1 MRKSTFIL
9 LIFYSLTV
17 TATEQVCELLKYK
30 TDVICL
36 ENYPLENFLRK
47 NPEIYKNKIMG
58 YAKEI
63 CVSSACWRMYK
74 GYWEINN
81 DSLFLTKLINSC
93 GDKVFDLKNIFGAGK
108 VKNGKVFADWVSDTI
123 NVGYGELIGWIEPDS
138 IDENDYVNYY
148 NSFRELYSKSF
159 YCELNNGIVK
169 NLEINEKS
177 NCEILSF
184 YANRDFKN
192 SEYTLYI
199 NEKFIEEN
207 PLPYVLNKEYGIKF
221 KYTDSLDYYFC
232 YDSTMRQNI
241 ENKFGSDYMNKA
253 NQESQKLINSGRWI
267 RKAEYFGGQVELL
280 KYFSTQIDK
289 ERVVFPDN
297 NISLMVQFEISLI
310 GEVINP
316 KVLTDISKEL
326 SDSLIK
332 IINEMPYWIPAI
344 YLGKGVKETIIITF
358 DIEDNKLRT
367 LTRGVAN
374 VG

>member
-1 MRKSTFIL
+1 MSV
-9 LIFYSLTV
+9 S
-17 TATEQVCELLKYK
+17 ATEQACELLKYK

-148 NSFRELYSKSF
+148 NNFREFYSKSF
-159 YCELNNGIVK
+159 FCEINSGIVK

-184 YANRDFKN
+184 NANRDFNN
-192 SEYTLYI
+192 SEYTLHLK
-199 NEKFIEEN
+199 EKYSEEN
-207 PLPYVLNKEYGIKF
+207 PLPYVLKKKYGIKL

-241 ENKFGSDYMNKA
+241 EKKFGKDYMNKA
-253 NQESQKLINSGRWI
+253 NEESQKLIDLARWI
-267 RKAEYFGGQVELL
+267 RKAEYLGGQDELT
-280 KYFSTQIDK
+280 KFFSSQLDK
-289 ERVVFPDN
+289 KKIIFPEN
-297 NISLMVQFEISLI
+297 NLTLSIQFEIGLI

-316 KVLTDISKEL
+316 KVETDINKEI
-326 SDSLIK
+326 SDSFIE
-332 IINEMPYWIPAI
+332 IINEMPYWLPAI
-344 YLGKGVKETIIITF
+344 YLGKGVKETIKITF
-358 DIEDNKLRT
+358 EIKDNKLRT
-367 LTRGVAN
+367 LTRG
-374 VG
+374 